1 MASKNPETES
11 TKPFGTVAGKSVVG
25 HGAVA
30 FRKADKDF
38 VDAFNAELKKFL
50 GSKEHLELVTP
61 LGFGADYMPVKTT
74 AELCAGK

>member
-30 FRKADKDF
+30 FRKEDKDF
-38 VDAFNAELKKFL
+38 VDAFNAELKTFL
-50 GSKEHLELVTP
+50 GSKEHLALVTP

-74 AELCAGK
+74 AQLCAGQ